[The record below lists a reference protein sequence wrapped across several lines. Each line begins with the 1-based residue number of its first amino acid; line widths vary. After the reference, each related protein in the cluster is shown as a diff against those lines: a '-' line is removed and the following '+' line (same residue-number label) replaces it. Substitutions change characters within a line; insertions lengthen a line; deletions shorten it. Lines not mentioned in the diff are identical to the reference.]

1 MCILTTM
8 MTYFPFLF
16 DYPSLPFHILEIF
29 IAPIIL
35 FLCIKIHL
43 QTNCSNSNSAFHPDS
58 NTGRHSNNA
67 NFQTTNIFTPHFLL
81 HVNRSYKKKTR
92 VIYLESLIFFKR
104 TGRIISLFI
113 ISWQLACHLN
123 SPNITS
129 LASQK
134 TISGISFLTFLNQ
147 LNRRM
152 SKKNLLIINI

>member
-43 QTNCSNSNSAFHPDS
+43 QTNCSNSNSAFPPDS

-92 VIYLESLIFFKR
+92 VIYLESLIFFFKR
-104 TGRIISLFI
+104 THVRQSYLSFHNFLAAGMPSKQPKHNLTSFPENYFWNFIPDISKLI
-113 ISWQLACHLN
+113 K
-123 SPNITS
+123 
-129 LASQK
+129 QK
-134 TISGISFLTFLNQ
+134 DV
-147 LNRRM
+147 
-152 SKKNLLIINI
+152 